1 MIGIRGVGGWKWW
14 VWLVQVYL
22 GWATEASPAPR
33 PGSAPPETPAPRGFQ
48 AVSPFSAAPFL
59 LSGNHSTT
67 SCSHCRTSCSSC
79 RMSCKRC
86 QMSGIDCMTSGDH
99 SWTSGCV
106 CWTSGNRGRMS
117 GSHCLMS
124 VDDCR
129 MSGDHR
135 RASCNRCTTSC
146 SDCRTSGRGR
156 STSVSHRNP
165 SPKAWRA
172 TRGGCRRSVGDGSCP
187 RRGSGSGTG
196 QPLLRHP
203 TQPRPC

>member
-1 MIGIRGVGGWKWW
+1 
-14 VWLVQVYL
+14 
-22 GWATEASPAPR
+22 
-33 PGSAPPETPAPRGFQ
+33 
-48 AVSPFSAAPFL
+48 
-59 LSGNHSTT
+59 
-67 SCSHCRTSCSSC
+67 
-79 RMSCKRC
+79 MSCKRC

-135 RASCNRCTTSC
+135 RTSCNRCTTSC
-146 SDCRTSGRGR
+146 CDCRTSGRGR

-187 RRGSGSGTG
+187 RRGSVNCPGFPRRSRSSKDTAVQTRPARADHCDCACVSGCRTARCNRTRPPVQRPGSGRSG
-196 QPLLRHP
+196 A
-203 TQPRPC
+203 